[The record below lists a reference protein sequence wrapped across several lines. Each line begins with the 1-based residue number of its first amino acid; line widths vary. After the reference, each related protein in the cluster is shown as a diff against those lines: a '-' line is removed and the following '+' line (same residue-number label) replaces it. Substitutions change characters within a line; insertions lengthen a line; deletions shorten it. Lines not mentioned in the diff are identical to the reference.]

1 VLQRTQ
7 GCRKESL
14 MVDVSVQKHW
24 KRLSIKN
31 GYRTM
36 RVHGVSKPKSLF
48 EAIKGVRVLTVGSIK
63 RIKDE

>member
-1 VLQRTQ
+1 V
-7 GCRKESL
+7 
-14 MVDVSVQKHW
+14 VDVSVQKHW

-36 RVHGVSKPKSLF
+36 LGHGVSKPRSLF

-63 RIKDE
+63 KD

>member
-1 VLQRTQ
+1 
-7 GCRKESL
+7 
-14 MVDVSVQKHW
+14 MVDLSVQKNW
-24 KRLSIKN
+24 KRLSIKK